1 MTLKNKAKM
10 MLLKR
15 PGLKQTAF
23 GILLSFVVG
32 CQNTGSNSGGSSL
45 DKFFSPLPG
54 NNSAAPPPN
63 AVTPKL
69 QPTP

>member
-32 CQNTGSNSGGSSL
+32 CQNTV
-45 DKFFSPLPG
+45 F
-54 NNSAAPPPN
+54 
-63 AVTPKL
+63 
-69 QPTP
+69 